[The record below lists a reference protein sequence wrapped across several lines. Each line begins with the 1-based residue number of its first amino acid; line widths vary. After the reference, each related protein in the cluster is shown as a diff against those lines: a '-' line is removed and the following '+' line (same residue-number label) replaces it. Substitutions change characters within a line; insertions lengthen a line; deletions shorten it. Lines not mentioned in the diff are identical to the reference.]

1 MNKRQFTFNSLIG
14 YFIVFLVYVIS
25 LLSLYIV
32 TFNDYKKTINKQC
45 DKIYEYFVNEGDE
58 EKIIKIYSSFENL
71 RISFIDDKVIT
82 YDSYNIFNDASNIE
96 ENKVFSYTNTS
107 LNSTY
112 YYCAKHVSGTQ
123 IYIRVGIQLTTPV
136 ILSYNFLIYGSIT
149 FLTIMI
155 IFIFYVNHMY
165 DDAFKPIKIQVKKLQ
180 KIVNKKKTISY
191 DDDLKNLALIVRD
204 SRKELEEQFKI
215 TKQSEQKIEF
225 ILDSFSEALVVI
237 DSDYKI
243 IMFNKK
249 ASEIFEI
256 KKEEAYNKSFDVM
269 VKAKHIEG
277 NMSMVV
283 QTNRAFS
290 YVEKIEGKVY
300 ECLINPIDYEWS
312 SINEKAGASLLMI
325 DITDEYNS
333 SEMKKQFFANAS
345 HELKTPL
352 TSIIGYLEMMKVG
365 ILSSKEEIDNAIDK
379 SINDASRMK
388 KIIFDMLELS
398 SLENEMLRPITLI
411 NIKGTLKEIITS
423 LEVETE
429 KRGLKILFAN
439 DDDFDIRMNK
449 DDFER
454 LFKNLIENAIIYNK
468 PNGCITINIDR
479 KKRSVSIKD
488 EGIGIKEEDISR
500 IFERFYRVD
509 KARSRRESGTG
520 LGLAIVKHICE
531 YYDYKITVQ
540 STINIGSIF
549 TIKF

>member
-149 FLTIMI
+149 FLTMMI
-155 IFIFYVNHMY
+155 IFIIYVNHMY

-256 KKEEAYNKSFDVM
+256 KKEEAYNRSFDVM

-398 SLENEMLRPITLI
+398 SLENETLRPITLI

-479 KKRSVSIKD
+479 NKRSVSIKD

>member
-256 KKEEAYNKSFDVM
+256 KKEEAYNKSFDAM

-398 SLENEMLRPITLI
+398 SLENETLRPITLI

>member
-1 MNKRQFTFNSLIG
+1 MNKRQFTFNSLVG
-14 YFIVFLVYVIS
+14 FFIVFLVYVIS

-398 SLENEMLRPITLI
+398 SLENETLRPITLI

-479 KKRSVSIKD
+479 NKRSVSIKD

>member
-155 IFIFYVNHMY
+155 IFILYVNHMY

-256 KKEEAYNKSFDVM
+256 KKEEAYNKSFDAM
-269 VKAKHIEG
+269 GKAKHIEG

-398 SLENEMLRPITLI
+398 SLENETLRPITLI

>member
-256 KKEEAYNKSFDVM
+256 KKEEAYNRSFDAM

-479 KKRSVSIKD
+479 NKRSVSIKD

>member
-155 IFIFYVNHMY
+155 IFILYVNHMY

-256 KKEEAYNKSFDVM
+256 KKEEAYNKSFDAM

>member
-155 IFIFYVNHMY
+155 IFILYVNHMY

-256 KKEEAYNKSFDVM
+256 KKEEAYNRSFDVM

-398 SLENEMLRPITLI
+398 SLENETLRPITLI

>member
-256 KKEEAYNKSFDVM
+256 KKEEAYNKSFDAM

-449 DDFER
+449 DDFEI

>member
-32 TFNDYKKTINKQC
+32 TCNDYKKTINKQC

-398 SLENEMLRPITLI
+398 SLENETLRPITLI

>member
-136 ILSYNFLIYGSIT
+136 ILSYNFLMYGSIT

-379 SINDASRMK
+379 STNDASRMK

-479 KKRSVSIKD
+479 NKRSVSIKD

-531 YYDYKITVQ
+531 YYGYKITVQ